1 LKKAFL
7 TVFLVLLF
15 DQALKI
21 WVKLNMF
28 QGETFSVLGDFF
40 QFHFIE
46 NPGMAFGIELGGD
59 TGKLVLSVF
68 RIIAVFAI
76 SYVLYGF
83 IKKKYPNGLII
94 FGSLIL
100 AGAIGNIL
108 DSAFYGLI
116 FTDSVLYGSPAIYNP
131 AEGYAGF
138 LHGNVVDMLHFP
150 LFSFNWPEWIPLIGG
165 DRFEFFKPIFNIAD
179 TAISTG
185 IIAILVFQKR
195 YFNTMDEAEDVSITS
210 DQEVLSSET

>member
-1 LKKAFL
+1 LKKATL
-7 TVFLVLLF
+7 TVFLVLFF

-21 WVKLNMF
+21 WVKLNMY
-28 QGETFSVLGDFF
+28 QGEDFGILGNFF
-40 QFHFIE
+40 EFYFIE

-59 TGKLVLSVF
+59 TGKLILSVF
-68 RIIAVFAI
+68 RIVAIVVIA
-76 SYVLYGF
+76 YVLHGF

-100 AGAIGNIL
+100 AGAIGNII
-108 DSAFYGLI
+108 DSALYGLI
-116 FTDSVLYGSPAIYNP
+116 FTESGMTEGGVAIYDP
-131 AEGYAGF
+131 ANGYAKF

-150 LFSFNWPEWIPLIGG
+150 LFEFNWPDWMPFVGG
-165 DRFEFFKPIFNIAD
+165 NRFEFFKPIFNIAD

-195 YFNTMDEAEDVSITS
+195 YFDVSKRTE
-210 DQEVLSSET
+210 EVVLENTEEVSLD

>member
-1 LKKAFL
+1 
-7 TVFLVLLF
+7 
-15 DQALKI
+15 
-21 WVKLNMF
+21 
-28 QGETFSVLGDFF
+28 VLGDFF